1 MSKAAMLL
9 LFLVVLTKHTTGKVT
24 KLVSILRGPAIFLLA
39 LGNYAPGQVAKAIAA
54 LLLLFGLV

>member
-1 MSKAAMLL
+1 MLL